1 MDRRIGVHG
10 GRRCLRV
17 HERVRLGVDDSG
29 RRQVG
34 HFQRI
39 FAGETKLN
47 ALERQRTVIVY
58 KGRLQRQPLHQQP
71 PEAVVVAIAH
81 AAPHAPD
88 AVPKAEQPPPIPVF
102 AEGPTFLLNALSVK
116 PWTPA
121 HREVCVM
128 VVVHVGVRHGG
139 TFDGVDV
146 HLLHCLHRLPH
157 LLRLL
162 RLLHLRHWPFPTRC
176 STNPMSKRWRTNNTM
191 YNGHPMR

>member
-58 KGRLQRQPLHQQP
+58 KGRLQRQPLHQQQP
-71 PEAVVVAIAH
+71 PHQQPEVAVVDTN

-88 AVPKAEQPPPIPVF
+88 AVPKAEQPLPIPVF
-102 AEGPTFLLNALSVK
+102 AEGPTFLPNALSVK

-146 HLLHCLHRLPH
+146 LPLHCLHRLRH
-157 LLRLL
+157 CLR
-162 RLLHLRHWPFPTRC
+162 HWLRHWPFPIRC
-176 STNPMSKRWRTNNTM
+176 STNPMSKR
-191 YNGHPMR
+191 